1 MEWFINRLKKKK
13 IISEPSNQHNK
24 DLIEPY
30 IGPRPFGNNDI
41 DKKRFFGRDSEADEI
56 VSLILGHRLILVY
69 AQSGAGKTSIIN
81 AKVAPMLED
90 YGFQV
95 LPSARIGNVSNIKE
109 HLSSNTNIRPSNNKN
124 VYMYNAIQSLIREK
138 VNSSLLLDKPEL
150 SDFLKSYYPISNDDL
165 TGQPKSQVL
174 VFDQIEEL
182 FTYYPNDRWRED
194 QKDFFQQIA
203 KALKNNTFLH
213 IVFVIREDY
222 LAELDPFIETLPER
236 LRPRFRLE
244 RLRKGNALLAIKKP
258 LEEMNS
264 TVYESFK
271 KEIDT
276 DISKIMDDLL
286 NIKSIDPFSGKIRTM
301 KGQFIEPIH
310 LQIVCQRWWQK
321 QLSKENKN
329 FSSDDNILTN
339 VDEALKELYEST
351 IHKAVASDISEEK
364 IRKWC
369 ENRLITPNGTRGLV
383 YLTHKSKEDGIP
395 SSVID
400 ILESKYLIRAEMRS
414 GSKWYE
420 LTHDRLIGPIKS
432 SNQNWEEDRNRKKK
446 SRNIRL
452 IIPIIFAIAIVIIIY
467 PIMFPGGYEEVN
479 SFKDIKMDNKPFIL
493 TVNSVNG
500 DIYLSN
506 RESDT
511 LTILNGKTNQKDR
524 DIPIGNEPADI
535 EVDPD
540 KNILY
545 VTHPSDGNISVIN
558 LKKINVKEYKPIN
571 IIQTRLSPL
580 YIALNSIDS
589 KLYVSNFIQNTVSVI
604 NLDLQQYGR
613 SVVHLEE
620 KNYSI
625 KNITVGRGPTEIE
638 FNSDLNVIYVI
649 NSKDNTVSVINGT
662 TNKVNSTIKVGK
674 EPARIEVNPDENM
687 IYVTNYGSNSV
698 SVINGTTNKVNST
711 IKVGKEPVDIE
722 VNPDENMIYVTNYGS
737 NSVSVINGS
746 SNMVVGILNVDE
758 KPSNVEINFKV
769 KRLYVSN
776 SEGSINIKVIDLND
790 KLSTKILSHI
800 PTGIHPN
807 EIVSGYANN
816 NKTTMLYVTNTD
828 SNSVS
833 VIDGTTNLL
842 KKSVPVGQKPNDII
856 FNKKTRE
863 LYVSNSLSNTLS
875 VMDTNTETVKYT
887 INSTGKNPQGL
898 GIDYN
903 KNLIYVA
910 NTDSNSVSV
919 INGTTRE
926 VINKNIIVE
935 NKPVGIAVDL
945 KHDLIYVTNSGSNS
959 VSVIDATTREVIGH
973 IPIKTS
979 LIQGKGPVNIVLDS
993 NSRLAY
999 LSALSSNNLFILN
1012 LDAIKKYIDADA
1024 FKNNMEYYIKPPK
1037 ANFSNPHGI
1046 ALNPE
1051 NNLMYVTNTKDN
1063 VIDISSIY

>member
-1 MEWFINRLKKKK
+1 MEEIT
-13 IISEPSNQHNK
+13 
-24 DLIEPY
+24 
-30 IGPRPFGNNDI
+30 
-41 DKKRFFGRDSEADEI
+41 EADEI

-95 LPSARIGNVSNIKE
+95 LPSARIGNVSNTKG

-138 VNSSLLLDKPEL
+138 VNSSSLLDKSEL

-194 QKDFFQQIA
+194 QKDFFQQVA
-203 KALKNNTFLH
+203 KALKDNAFLH
-213 IVFVIREDY
+213 IVIVIREDY

-446 SRNIRL
+446 SRNIRV

-467 PIMFPGGYEEVN
+467 PTMFPGYEEIN
-479 SFKDIKMDNKPFIL
+479 SFKNIKVDHKPYIL
-493 TVNSVNG
+493 TVNSANG

-506 RESDT
+506 RDSDT

-524 DIPIGNEPADI
+524 DIRIGNEPADI
-535 EVDPD
+535 EVDPN

-545 VTHPSDGNISVIN
+545 VTHPSDGKISVIN
-558 LKKINVKEYKPIN
+558 LKKINLKEDKPAN
-571 IIQTRLSPL
+571 IIQTGLSPL
-580 YIALNSIDS
+580 FIALNSDNS
-589 KLYVSNFIQNTVSVI
+589 KLYVSNFFQNTVSVI

-613 SVVHLEE
+613 SVVKLEE

-625 KNITVGRGPTEIE
+625 KNITVGGGPTDIE
-638 FNSDLNVIYVI
+638 FNSDLNAIYVI
-649 NSKDNTVSVINGT
+649 NSKDNSVSVINGT
-662 TNKVNSTIKVGK
+662 TNKVNSTIKVGQN
-674 EPARIEVNPDENM
+674 PAGIEVNPDENM
-687 IYVTNYGSNSV
+687 IYVTNFGSNSV

-711 IKVGKEPVDIE
+711 IKVGQNPAGIE
-722 VNPDENMIYVTNYGS
+722 VNPDENMIYVTNFGS

-746 SNMVVGILNVDE
+746 SNMVVATLNVDQ
-758 KPSNVEINFKV
+758 KPSNIGLNFKV

-776 SEGSINIKVIDLND
+776 GEGNINIKAIDLND
-790 KLSTKILSHI
+790 RLSTNILSHI

-807 EIVSGYANN
+807 EIAIGIAKN
-816 NKTTMLYVTNTD
+816 NKTEMVYVTNTD

-842 KKSVPVGQKPNDII
+842 KKIVPVGQKPNDII
-856 FNKKTRE
+856 FNEKTRE

-875 VMDTNTETVKYT
+875 VIDTKTETVKYT
-887 INSTGKNPQGL
+887 INSSGKNPQGL
-898 GIDYN
+898 GIDNN
-903 KNLIYVA
+903 KNLIYVV

-919 INGTTRE
+919 IDGTTRE
-926 VINKNIIVE
+926 VINKNITVE
-935 NKPVGIAVDL
+935 NKPIGIAVDV
-945 KHDLIYVTNSGSNS
+945 KHDLVYVTNYGSNS
-959 VSVIDATTREVIGH
+959 VSVIDGTTREVINKNITVENKPIGIAVDVKHNLVYVTNYGSNSVSVIDGTTREVIGH
-973 IPIKTS
+973 IPLKKT
-979 LIQGKGPVNIVLDS
+979 LTQGKGPVDIVLDS
-993 NSRLAY
+993 KSRFAY
-999 LSALSSNNLFILN
+999 LSASSSNNIFILN
-1012 LDAIKKYIDADA
+1012 LFEIKKFIDADA
-1024 FKNNMEYYIKPPK
+1024 FKNNMESYINPPK
-1037 ANFSNPHGI
+1037 ANLSNPHGI
-1046 ALNPE
+1046 ALNHE
-1051 NNLMYVTNTKDN
+1051 NNIIYVTNAKDN
-1063 VIDISSIY
+1063 VIDIKPTY

>member
-1 MEWFINRLKKKK
+1 MEWFTNRLKKKK
-13 IISEPSNQHNK
+13 IISEPSNQQNK
-24 DLIEPY
+24 DLVEPY
-30 IGPRPFGNNDI
+30 IGPRPFGKNDV

-56 VSLILGHRLILVY
+56 VSLILGHRLVLVY

-95 LPSARIGNVSNIKE
+95 LPSARIGNVSNTEE
-109 HLSSNTNIRPSNNKN
+109 HSSSKTNIQSFNNQN

-138 VNSSLLLDKPEL
+138 IDLASLLDKYKL
-150 SDFLKSYYPISNDDL
+150 SDFLKSYYPLSNDDL
-165 TGQPKSQVL
+165 TRQPKSQVL

-182 FTYYPNDRWRED
+182 FTFYPNNRWREH
-194 QKDFFQQIA
+194 QKDFFQQVA
-203 KALKNNTFLH
+203 NTLKDNAFLH

-264 TVYESFK
+264 NVYESFK
-271 KEIDT
+271 KEIDAE
-276 DISKIMDDLL
+276 ISKIMDDLL

-321 QLSKENKN
+321 QLSKENKK

-351 IHKAVASDISEEK
+351 IHKAAESGLAEEK

-383 YLTHKSKEDGIP
+383 YLTHKLNEDGIP

-432 SNQNWEEDRNRKKK
+432 SNQKWEEERNRKKK
-446 SRNIRL
+446 SRNL
-452 IIPIIFAIAIVIIIY
+452 KVMMPSIFVIVIVIILY
-467 PIMFPGGYEEVN
+467 STLFPAYEEIN
-479 SFKDIKMDNKPFIL
+479 SFKDIKLNHKPSML
-493 TVNSVNG
+493 TVNSANG

-506 RESDT
+506 RDSDT
-511 LTILNGKTNQKDR
+511 LTILNGKTNKFDR
-524 DIPIGNEPADI
+524 NIQVGNEPVDI
-535 EVDPD
+535 EVDPN

-545 VTHPSDGNISVIN
+545 VTHPSDGKISVFN
-558 LKKINVKEYKPIN
+558 LKKIDLKKDKPIN
-571 IIQTRLSPL
+571 IIHTRLSPL

-589 KLYVSNFIQNTVSVI
+589 KLYVSNFKHNSVSVI
-604 NLDLQQYGR
+604 NLDFQQYGR
-613 SVVHLEE
+613 SVINLEE
-620 KNYSI
+620 KNYFI
-625 KNITVGRGPTEIE
+625 KNITVGRGPTDIE
-638 FNSDLNVIYVI
+638 FNSELNVVYVI
-649 NSKDNTVSVINGT
+649 NSKDNSVSVINGT
-662 TNKVNSTIKVGK
+662 TNQEIGQIMVGQN
-674 EPARIEVNPDENM
+674 PAGIEVNPDENM
-687 IYVTNYGSNSV
+687 IYVTNWGGNSV
-698 SVINGTTNKVNST
+698 SVINGTTNQE
-711 IKVGKEPVDIE
+711 IGQIMVGQNPVGIE
-722 VNPDENMIYVTNYGS
+722 VNPDENMIYVTNWGG

-746 SNMVVGILNVDE
+746 SNMVVAILNVE
-758 KPSNVEINFKV
+758 QKPSNVGINFKEN
-769 KRLYVSN
+769 RLYVSN
-776 SEGSINIKVIDLND
+776 SEGSISVRAIDLKD
-790 KLSTKILSHI
+790 RLSTTILSQI

-807 EIVSGYANN
+807 EIAIGIAND
-816 NKTTMLYVTNTD
+816 NKTERVYVTNID

-833 VIDGTTNLL
+833 VIDGITNLL
-842 KKSVPVGQKPNDII
+842 KKIVPVGQKPNDII
-856 FNKKTRE
+856 FNEKTRE

-875 VMDTNTETVKYT
+875 VINTKTEKVEYT
-887 INSTGKNPQGL
+887 INSTGKNPKGL
-898 GIDYN
+898 GIDNN

-926 VINKNIIVE
+926 VIDKNITVE
-935 NKPVGIAVDL
+935 NNPVGIAVDR
-945 KHDLIYVTNSGSNS
+945 KHDLVYVTNYGSNS
-959 VSVIDATTREVIGH
+959 VSVIDGTTREVIGH
-973 IPIKTS
+973 IPIKIA
-979 LIQGKGPVNIVLDS
+979 LAKGKGPVDIVLDS
-993 NSRLAY
+993 NSRFAY
-999 LSALSSNNLFILN
+999 LSASSSNNMFILN
-1012 LDAIKKYIDADA
+1012 LDAIKKYIDTNS
-1024 FKNNMEYYIKPPK
+1024 FKNNIEYYIKGVIG
-1037 ANFSNPHGI
+1037 NFSNPRGI
-1046 ALNPE
+1046 ALNHE
-1051 NNLMYVTNTKDN
+1051 NNMIYVTNTKDN
-1063 VIDISSIY
+1063 VLDIRQTY